1 MTIDLQDE
9 LTARISE
16 LLADELVIL
25 AESEDGS
32 SVAWATRPLSE
43 QEQASGVRFG
53 DIHGLQET
61 LLEVVE
67 PVLAGLSAVTVAA
80 VVDAAGRSAK
90 DMLATLAEWRV
101 ELPASVADE
110 VARAL
115 PVVEDALAS
124 SFRESSKLVV
134 KEAARQGVK
143 LAPVTEQ
150 PVWVRDLAETVT
162 GKPIARVLDVARD
175 LHTAPSAVVTPP
187 TPEAVQEALE
197 GISPKGPV
205 DVARQANHAVVN
217 AGRFQTWAENDTKPA
232 FYYSSEVMDGSTCS
246 ACFRLDGTEWT
257 DLAEV
262 RKAYPEGQGYMNCES
277 TKSGGNRCRGT
288 AVAVYI
294 D

>member
-1 MTIDLQDE
+1 MTVDLQDE

-32 SVAWATRPLSE
+32 SVSWATRPLSE

-53 DIHGLQET
+53 EIHGLQET
-61 LLEVVE
+61 LLEAVE

-110 VARAL
+110 VTRAL

-150 PVWVRDLAETVT
+150 PAWVRDLAETVT
-162 GKPIARVLDVARD
+162 GKPVARVLDVARD
-175 LHTAPSAVVTPP
+175 LHAAPAAVVTPP
-187 TPEAVQEALE
+187 APETVQEALE
-197 GISPKGPV
+197 GISPKGPI

-217 AGRFQTWAENDTKPA
+217 AGRIETWDANDTKPA

-246 ACFRLDGTEWT
+246 ACARLDGTEWT
-257 DLAEV
+257 DLTEV
-262 RKAYPEGQGYMNCES
+262 RKAYPEGQGYVNCES